1 MTLGERILS
10 LRKQKKLS
18 QEDVGA
24 ILGVSRQAVSKWE
37 TDQSLPDT
45 GNLLALAKLLGVTVE
60 ELTGGQSPAAA
71 EDSPVEVPPAP
82 RRSRRRLWWAAGPLA
97 VLALAAVFLLMWNDP
112 SVPPLPGESE
122 SHTVAAPSG
131 SAPSVSLAETADLPD
146 TSFFW
151 FDRGIQK
158 HLSLDQTGL
167 WDFGQDIATY
177 SVDGPRDTDW
187 PGASFTD
194 YLCSAPETAPPSFD
208 TFTVTVLSVTDGD
221 TRADTVTAMST
232 TSQALST
239 PRGIHVGSR
248 EGDVIQA
255 YDDGNLYYH
264 FKEHGTD
271 LLCQH
276 DSYYLYARA
285 DEGWRLEMRIYILNG
300 QVSGIAMENLMD
312 GAGYDPVNNT
322 TCFPVT
328 GGAPDFS
335 RRVEPEQDAHN
346 DASLAAYQAFYA
358 LQNDANLSPEEVYQY
373 RRQLFSSLPGLD
385 WQAYGRI
392 ACDVGV
398 ESSDYAAA
406 VAEAQ
411 EALTGWLQSQEALSY
426 DELRWLQEGVRSRP
440 DGFLAEEYSSVLCHA
455 FFLYPIDF
463 TRALS
468 EFNGPEEELETVL
481 SFTAYGA
488 DYSPQQRDAAAEQVR
503 SALSQTL
510 LPEQPGQALLD
521 ALTDPYGE
529 NNN

>member
-1 MTLGERILS
+1 MTPGERILF

-60 ELTGGQSPAAA
+60 ELTGGQPSAA
-71 EDSPVEVPPAP
+71 EPPLSEAPPSP
-82 RRSRRRLWWAAGPLA
+82 RQSYRKLWWAAGRSVLA
-97 VLALAAVFLLMWNDP
+97 VLLTAVLFLRTNPLP
-112 SVPPLPGESE
+112 SPTPGEST
-122 SHTVAAPSG
+122 SSAQP
-131 SAPSVSLAETADLPD
+131 SAPETADLPD

-151 FDRGIQK
+151 FDRGVQK

-177 SVDGPRDTDW
+177 SVDGPWDTDW
-187 PGASFTD
+187 PGASVTD

-208 TFTVTVLSVTDGD
+208 AFSVTVLSVTDGD
-221 TRADTVTAMST
+221 ARADTVTAMST

-322 TCFPVT
+322 TCFPMT
-328 GGAPDFS
+328 DGAPDFS
-335 RRVEPEQDAHN
+335 RRVEPEREAHN
-346 DASLAAYQAFYA
+346 DASLSAWQAFYA
-358 LQNDANLSPEEVYQY
+358 LQTDGNLSPEEVYQS
-373 RRQLFSSLPGLD
+373 RRQLFSSLSGLD

-398 ESSDYAAA
+398 ESPDYAAA

-411 EALTGWLQSQEALSY
+411 EALTGWLQAQEALSY

-440 DGFLAEEYSSVLCHA
+440 DGFLAEEYSAVLCHA

-488 DYSPQQRDAAAEQVR
+488 DDSPQQRDAAAEQVR

>member
-10 LRKQKKLS
+10 LRKQQKLS

-60 ELTGGQSPAAA
+60 ELTGGQPPSA
-71 EDSPVEVPPAP
+71 EPPLPEAPPPP
-82 RRSRRRLWWAAGPLA
+82 RRSRRRLWWAAGA
-97 VLALAAVFLLMWNDP
+97 AALAALLTGCLFLWTTP
-112 SVPPLPGESE
+112 SASPLPSE
-122 SHTVAAPSG
+122 SVSSAARSPVPE
-131 SAPSVSLAETADLPD
+131 AVDLPD

-151 FDRGIQK
+151 FGRGVQK

-187 PGASFTD
+187 PGATVTD
-194 YLCSAPETAPPSFD
+194 YLCSAPEAALPSFD
-208 TFTVTVLSVTDGD
+208 TFSVTVLNTADGD
-221 TRADTVTAMST
+221 AQSDLITALST
-232 TSQALST
+232 TSEALST

-248 EGDVIQA
+248 ESDVLLA

-264 FKEHGTD
+264 FKEQGID
-271 LLCQH
+271 PLCRH
-276 DSYYLYARA
+276 DYYYLYAKA
-285 DEGWRLEMRIYILNG
+285 DEGWRLELRIYILNG

-312 GAGYDPVNNT
+312 GAGCDPVNNT

-335 RRVEPEQDAHN
+335 RRVEPEREDHG
-346 DASLAAYQAFYA
+346 DASLFAYQAFYA
-358 LQNDANLSPEEVYQY
+358 LQNDGNLSPEEIYRY
-373 RRQLFSSLPGLD
+373 RRQLFSSLSGLD
-385 WQAYGRI
+385 WQSYGRI

-398 ESSDYAAA
+398 ESPDYSAA

-411 EALTGWLQSQEALSY
+411 EALTAWLRSQEALSY
-426 DELRWLQEGVRSRP
+426 DELRWLQAGVQSHP
-440 DGFLAEEYSSVLCHA
+440 DGFLAEEYSAVLCHV

-463 TRALS
+463 TKALAEFDGS
-468 EFNGPEEELETVL
+468 EKDLGTVL
-481 SFTAYGA
+481 SLTAYGA
-488 DYSPQQRDAAAEQVR
+488 DYFPQQREDAAEQVR
-503 SALSQTL
+503 SSLSQKL
-510 LPEQPGQALLD
+510 LPEQPARALLE
-521 ALTDPYGE
+521 ALANPRGE
-529 NNN
+529 NNR